1 MNNQILVVD
10 DDQNICEILK
20 QYLENENYKVS
31 VAYNGEDAIE
41 MNRSI
46 GPDLILLDIM
56 IPGKNGKDV
65 CNEIRKISRVPIIMI
80 TAKSNVV
87 DKVVCLE
94 LGADDYI
101 VKPFDL
107 SELFARIKSVM
118 RRCSQEDIAPDE
130 DVIRFEGIEISKQ
143 KYELKLSGKIVDVP
157 PKELELLFFLASNEN
172 QVFTRDQLLDKVW
185 GYDYLGDSRTVD
197 VHIKRL
203 REKLMGISEKWRL
216 KTVWG
221 VGYKFEVD

>member
-1 MNNQILVVD
+1 MNNTILVVD
-10 DDQNICEILK
+10 DDHNICDILK
-20 QYLENENYKVS
+20 KYLEAESYSVS
-31 VAYNGEDAIE
+31 IAYNGDDAIE
-41 MNRSI
+41 MNRALSP
-46 GPDLILLDIM
+46 GLILLDIM
-56 IPGKNGKDV
+56 MPGKNGKDV
-65 CNEIRKISRVPIIMI
+65 CNEIRKVSRVPIIMI

-101 VKPFDL
+101 VKPFDM
-107 SELFARIKSVM
+107 SELFARIKSVL
-118 RRCSQEDIAPDE
+118 RRCSNEEPTTGNDI
-130 DVIRFEGIEISKQ
+130 IRFENLEINKQ
-143 KYELKLSGKIVDVP
+143 EYELKLFGKPVDAP

-185 GYDYLGDSRTVD
+185 GFDYMGDSRTVD

-203 REKLMGISEKWRL
+203 REKLAGVSEKWRL

>member
-1 MNNQILVVD
+1 MNNTILVVD
-10 DDQNICEILK
+10 DDHNICDILK
-20 QYLENENYKVS
+20 KYLEAESYSVS
-31 VAYNGEDAIE
+31 IAYNGDDAIE
-41 MNRSI
+41 MNRALSP
-46 GPDLILLDIM
+46 GLILLDIM
-56 IPGKNGKDV
+56 MPGKNGKDV
-65 CNEIRKISRVPIIMI
+65 CNEIRKVSRVPIIMI

-101 VKPFDL
+101 VKPFDM
-107 SELFARIKSVM
+107 SELFARIKSVL
-118 RRCSQEDIAPDE
+118 RRCSNEEPTTGNDI
-130 DVIRFEGIEISKQ
+130 IRFENLEINKQ
-143 KYELKLSGKIVDVP
+143 EYELKLFGKPVDAP

-185 GYDYLGDSRTVD
+185 GFDYMGDSRTVD

-203 REKLMGISEKWRL
+203 REKLAGVSEKWRL
-216 KTVWG
+216 TTVWG